1 MNKLIA
7 SLFLLVILYGVFNAY
22 FSGTKS
28 TKDHRQKATAYRS
41 HAKSHRAGHFE
52 EELSRIDTP
61 AYTKQYIVSVINH
74 GSYDLG
80 FVGGVMEGGYVS
92 REDAPM
98 IACYVVELSGK
109 KCPEGYP
116 ENAAMFF
123 TSVCGGC
130 HGNDGKGLG
139 GIYPDLTRKM
149 LLGIEK
155 REASLR
161 MQISKSDSRKS
172 QADQD

>member
-7 SLFLLVILYGVFNAY
+7 SLFILIILYGIFNAY

-28 TKDHRQKATAYRS
+28 ARDHRQKSTAYHS
-41 HAKSHRAGHFE
+41 HAKSHQASHFE
-52 EELSRIDTP
+52 EELSQIDTP
-61 AYTKQYIVSVINH
+61 EYAKQYIISVINH

-92 REDAPM
+92 REDAPK
-98 IACYVVELSGK
+98 IACYVLSLSGK
-109 KCPEGYP
+109 KCSEPYP
-116 ENAAMFF
+116 ADAEMFF

-139 GIYPDLTRKM
+139 GNYPDLTREK
-149 LLGIEK
+149 LLGIEH
-155 REASLR
+155 REAFLR
-161 MQISKSDSRKS
+161 EKVARSKKE
-172 QADQD
+172 Q

>member
-28 TKDHRQKATAYRS
+28 TKDRQEKATAYHS
-41 HAKSHRAGHFE
+41 HTKSHQAGHFK
-52 EELSRIDTP
+52 EELSQIDAP
-61 AYTKQYIVSVINH
+61 EYTKQYIISVINH

-92 REDAPM
+92 HDDAPK
-98 IACYVVELSGK
+98 IACYVLTLSGK
-109 KCPEGYP
+109 KCYEPYP
-116 ENAAMFF
+116 ADAEMFF

-139 GIYPDLTRKM
+139 GNYPDLTREK
-149 LLGIEK
+149 LLGIERREEFLK
-155 REASLR
+155 RKILEMGREL
-161 MQISKSDSRKS
+161 
-172 QADQD
+172 

>member
-1 MNKLIA
+1 MNKLIIV
-7 SLFLLVILYGVFNAY
+7 LFLLAIAYGLYNA
-22 FSGTKS
+22 K
-28 TKDHRQKATAYRS
+28 QKESNSCIECR
-41 HAKSHRAGHFE
+41 KRENAGAGQTDKTTHFE
-52 EELSRIDTP
+52 HELSKIHTV
-61 AYTKQYIVSVINH
+61 AYLKEYIVSVINN
-74 GSYDLG
+74 GSSVLG
-80 FVGGVMEGGYVS
+80 FKGGVMEGGFVS
-92 REDAPM
+92 KEDAPM

-130 HGNDGKGLG
+130 HGNDGKGLD
-139 GIYPDLTRKM
+139 GIYPNLTRKM

-161 MQISKSDSRKS
+161 MQILKSDSRKS

>member
-28 TKDHRQKATAYRS
+28 TKDHRQKTTAYRS
-41 HAKSHRAGHFE
+41 HAKSHQAGHFE

-61 AYTKQYIVSVINH
+61 EYAKQYIVSVINH

-80 FVGGVMEGGYVS
+80 FVGGVMEGGFAS
-92 REDAPM
+92 REDAPK
-98 IACYVVELSGK
+98 IACYVLSLSGK
-109 KCPEGYP
+109 QCPDPYP
-116 ENAAMFF
+116 ADAEMFY
-123 TSVCGGC
+123 TSICGGC

-139 GIYPDLTRKM
+139 GNYPNLTRKK
-149 LLGIEK
+149 LLGIERREQFLRDKIAQIK
-155 REASLR
+155 RENNG
-161 MQISKSDSRKS
+161 
-172 QADQD
+172 